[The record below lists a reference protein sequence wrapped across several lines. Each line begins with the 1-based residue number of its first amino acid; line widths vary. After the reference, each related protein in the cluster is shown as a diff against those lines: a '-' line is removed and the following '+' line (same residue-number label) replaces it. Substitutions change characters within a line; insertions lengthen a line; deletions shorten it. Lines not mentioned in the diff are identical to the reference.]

1 MAKKER
7 LWCVGYI
14 INLIVKA
21 LIYGK
26 GVSKFKHSMISA
38 SDHIKFNLI
47 WQRGFVGKLYN
58 IVKYIM
64 RLTRRHKDF
73 AENQTKACIEDD
85 IFDQVELLLIK
96 DGGVWWNLTYFM
108 LRCALLL
115 RKAIDKY
122 LLAWRKPANDSYNLS

>member
-26 GVSKFKHSMISA
+26 GINKLERLIIGA
-38 SDHIKFNLI
+38 SDYVKFDLMR
-47 WQRGFVGKLYN
+47 QRGFVGKLHN

-64 RLTRRHKDF
+64 RLIKRREDF
-73 AENQTKACIEDD
+73 AKN
-85 IFDQVELLLIK
+85 
-96 DGGVWWNLTYFM
+96 
-108 LRCALLL
+108 
-115 RKAIDKY
+115 
-122 LLAWRKPANDSYNLS
+122 